1 MGAAH
6 VLHSPRHHRL
16 TIGAAV
22 VVVLVALGCAVLA
35 AALSA
40 RGSTAVIAPTAEP
53 SRASATIF
61 VHVLGAVR
69 SPGLFELHD
78 GDRAVD
84 AITAAGG
91 FSRRADETALNL
103 ARFVSDG
110 EQIIVPVVGATPT
123 AAPGLTAT
131 GAVNIN
137 SADAATL
144 ETLPRVGPAM
154 AARIIEWRESNGR
167 FAAIDDLKQVTGIGE
182 KTFAELKPLV
192 SL

>member
-1 MGAAH
+1 M
-6 VLHSPRHHRL
+6 
-16 TIGAAV
+16 
-22 VVVLVALGCAVLA
+22 
-35 AALSA
+35 
-40 RGSTAVIAPTAEP
+40 
-53 SRASATIF
+53 
-61 VHVLGAVR
+61 HVLGAVR
-69 SPGLFELHD
+69 SPGLFELRD
-78 GDRAVD
+78 GDRVVD

-91 FSRRADETALNL
+91 FSRRADEAALNL

-110 EQIIVPVVGATPT
+110 EQIVVPVTGATPT

-154 AARIIEWRESNGR
+154 AARIIEWREINGR
-167 FAAIDDLKQVTGIGE
+167 FSAIDDLKQVTGIGE